1 MIEPIGIQTGEEFG
15 GLVVKP
21 GPLVIGPLGIVSE
34 EAILRGSSG
43 GGKTR
48 SAEIDVS
55 PDPNCKHCYGR
66 GHEGRDVLTG
76 RIQVCRCVLK
86 RINRLRLRGEFYVHS
101 PRGVKQGKERDRF
114 AADE

>member
-1 MIEPIGIQTGEEFG
+1 MIEPIGIRTGEEFG
-15 GLVVKP
+15 EQVVRP
-21 GPLVIGPLGIVSE
+21 GPLVIKPLGIVSE
-34 EAILRGSSG
+34 EAILGGGSG

-55 PDPNCKHCYGR
+55 PDRNCKHCYGR

-86 RINRLRLRGEFYVHS
+86 KINKLRLEGKVYVHS
-101 PRGVKQGKERDRF
+101 PRGVK
-114 AADE
+114 

>member
-15 GLVVKP
+15 GQVVKP
-21 GPLVIGPLGIVSE
+21 GSLVIRPLGIVSE
-34 EAILRGSSG
+34 EAILGGSSG

-55 PDPNCKHCYGR
+55 PDPNSKHCYGR

-76 RIQVCRCVLK
+76 KIRVCRCVLK
-86 RINRLRLRGEFYVHS
+86 KINKLRLEGKLYVHS
-101 PRGVKQGKERDRF
+101 PRVAK
-114 AADE
+114 

>member
-1 MIEPIGIQTGEEFG
+1 MIESIGIQTGEEFG
-15 GLVVKP
+15 GQVVRP
-21 GPLVIGPLGIVSE
+21 GPLMIRLPGIVSE
-34 EAILRGSSG
+34 EAILGGSSG

-76 RIQVCRCVLK
+76 KIRVCRCVLK
-86 RINRLRLRGEFYVHS
+86 KINKLRLKEKLYVHS
-101 PRGVKQGKERDRF
+101 PRVAK
-114 AADE
+114 